1 MTDPPTG
8 GPEPSPTNTRR
19 GAQLFTL
26 EEFEPIVPRKRR
38 SPRNRNEATTVA
50 YSDPEFAGSQDNN
63 GRVTTKEVH
72 QLIHSLKEIITHQTT
87 VIESTK
93 AEILEVK
100 HDQNILRDQNDK
112 LREEIQ
118 ALREQIEGQKTP
130 SLSRSWA
137 AVAADANNL
146 ESRENRR
153 RTEKEKNCVRI
164 STRQAPTDTLETEDN
179 GSTFGRYLTTPEAN
193 NHIRTALLNT
203 PSTQDIKVAGI
214 GTTRTGYIVRFT
226 DPESAETARNNTE
239 WLQELGNETKLVK
252 PRHGV
257 VVHHLPTQG
266 LDLERDK
273 ARAIKKITDEN
284 NLTERGFQIEDI
296 AWLKKRDKDLG
307 AFASMGIWFD
317 SAKAAEWMLGNGLL
331 IDQRYIGRIEKYK
344 AKEGRCFRCQR
355 FGHQAWSC
363 KEKAPRCGHCGG
375 PHERARCPP
384 GVRAR
389 CLECSGEH
397 PTGDVLCP
405 TPTAPLSSQC

>member
-38 SPRNRNEATTVA
+38 SPRNRNEATAVA
-50 YSDPEFAGSQDNN
+50 YSNPEFAGSEDNN
-63 GRVTTKEVH
+63 GRVTTKEVQ
-72 QLIHSLKEIITHQTT
+72 QLIHSLKDIITYQTT

-93 AEILEVK
+93 ADILEVK
-100 HDQNILRDQNDK
+100 HDQNVLRDQNVK

-118 ALREQIEGQKTP
+118 TLRGQIEGQKAP
-130 SLSRSWA
+130 SQSRSWA

-146 ESRENRR
+146 ESRVNCQS
-153 RTEKEKNCVRI
+153 TEKEKNCVRI
-164 STRQAPTDTLETEDN
+164 STRQASTDPLETEDS

-193 NHIRTALLNT
+193 IHIRTALLNT
-203 PSTQDIKVAGI
+203 PSTQGVKVAGI
-214 GTTRTGYIVRFT
+214 GTTRTRYIIRFT

-252 PRHGV
+252 PRHRV

-266 LDLERDK
+266 LYLERDK
-273 ARAIKKITDEN
+273 ARAIKKTTDEN

-307 AFASMGIWFD
+307 AFASMGNWFD
-317 SAKAAEWMLGNGLL
+317 SSKAAEWMLGNGLL

-363 KEKAPRCGHCGG
+363 KEKHPDAATAAAPTS
-375 PHERARCPP
+375 EQM
-384 GVRAR
+384 
-389 CLECSGEH
+389 
-397 PTGDVLCP
+397 PTG
-405 TPTAPLSSQC
+405 SQSAVPRV

>member
-1 MTDPPTG
+1 
-8 GPEPSPTNTRR
+8 
-19 GAQLFTL
+19 
-26 EEFEPIVPRKRR
+26 
-38 SPRNRNEATTVA
+38 
-50 YSDPEFAGSQDNN
+50 
-63 GRVTTKEVH
+63 VTTKEVR

-100 HDQNILRDQNDK
+100 HDQNVLRDQNEK

-118 ALREQIEGQKTP
+118 ALRAQIECQNAP
-130 SLSRSWA
+130 SLGRSWA

-146 ESRENRR
+146 ESQENRR
-153 RTEKEKNCVRI
+153 STEKEKNCVRI
-164 STRQAPTDTLETEDN
+164 STRQTSTDPLETEDN
-179 GSTFGRYLTTPEAN
+179 GSIFGRYLTTPEAN
-193 NHIRTALLNT
+193 NHIRTALLNA
-203 PSTQDIKVAGI
+203 PSTQDVKVAGI
-214 GTTRTGYIVRFT
+214 GTTRTGYIIRFT

-284 NLTERGFQIEDI
+284 SLTERGFQIEDI
-296 AWLKKRDKDLG
+296 AWLKKRDKGLG

-317 SAKAAEWMLGNGLL
+317 SAKAAEWMLDHGLL
-331 IDQRYIGRIEKYK
+331 IDRRYIGRIEKYK

-397 PTGDVLCP
+397 PTGDPLCP